1 MPNAPTILTGPAGS
15 GKTVECLRRY
25 REALRPGASGV
36 PGRGLWLTP
45 TNRSKREVLNALPD
59 ASLPVCFAPNV
70 VTFAQFAEQVLDA
83 ANASIER
90 LHPAGRQRLL
100 RLIIDRLN
108 DEGVLRHFTQVLNTA
123 GFLDLA
129 AGFIA
134 ELKRDEIWPEH
145 FTQAVEN
152 IGNHPRHT
160 DLAAI
165 YDAYQTALV
174 EANLYDSEGLIW
186 SARDALAK
194 SPLDAMWDYALIVVD
209 GFSDFTR
216 TQVEILAILASQCEE
231 IVVTLPMEASNARG
245 DLFAKSKGAMHSLK
259 ESLGEGSQ
267 TQLESGEFERP
278 AMRQIATQLFTN
290 PGNTQTTDDA
300 EGIEIL
306 AVTGTTNEADAVAG
320 RVKQLLQNGVD
331 PRDVVIAVRDLDES
345 GELLLSRLR
354 AAGVPAASSASRG
367 LMTAPVLRA
376 LFEVLRL
383 ESEGWPFDRLRSIL
397 RSNHFRP
404 PAFETDLQE
413 RSGRLLSILR
423 REKLHES
430 RPLMRRKLEWYAQ
443 RPESE
448 PSDPLAFELFEHLD
462 NSLQPFRSKAPFS
475 KWIERLLQL
484 GSELGLAPTADDA
497 QQERN
502 VWEKFRDALFHARHA
517 QQIIDLKENELT
529 LGEFVTTASEILQSQ
544 PHPAAGEP
552 PGCVRVL
559 SVEEVRN
566 LNVRHLFLAGMTER
580 AFPRMRRDDCLYS
593 ERERRALHAGG
604 LPLQHND
611 HRLQDELLLFYSVVT
626 RARQSLTISY
636 PETGSQGDPQFPSP
650 YVIALRRL
658 FDPQVLN
665 VQHVGNLD
673 PVPQSDSLFTPADGR
688 RFATVELLENR
699 PELFASLAADERF
712 APSVRHVLAAVDANA
727 ARFETRGW
735 TPYEGETSPRESLSN
750 RFHSEYQFS
759 VTQLE
764 KYAGCRFRFMQ
775 SDVLRIDPLESP
787 AVATDYMRR
796 GTLMHDALAA
806 VHRAF
811 IGEPSQEIDPARL
824 TEAIREEVAER
835 LGRRIDETELAKA
848 LTEIE
853 CRLLSEWSEAFRQQW
868 SDYLG
873 VYDESWDAP
882 PSAKLVELPF
892 GQVPEAEPDEDRYPP
907 AIFGQGE
914 QRVKVR
920 GRIDRIDVGTRDGTP
935 AFTVI
940 DYKSGMPQ
948 RFSIEDVQ
956 SGRALQLVVYML
968 AAVRLNLLDD
978 GGEPWQMGYWSLKEN
993 GFVPGIKSRKRT
1005 PEPLDAAILEKLEST
1020 LDELI
1025 PTLAD
1030 GIRAGH
1036 FPVDSQ
1042 DPRCTERCEYN
1053 TVCRVSQLRRL
1064 AEPLGK
1070 VRAEPSRDE

>member
-1 MPNAPTILTGPAGS
+1 MPTSPTLLTGPAGS
-15 GKTVECLRRY
+15 GKTDECLRRY
-25 REALRPGASGV
+25 REALRPGATGV
-36 PGRGLWLTP
+36 TGRGLWITP
-45 TNRSKREVLNALPD
+45 TNRSKREVLNTLPD

-70 VTFAQFAEQVLDA
+70 VTFAQFAEQTLDA

-108 DEGVLRHFTQVLNTA
+108 GAGTLRHFTQVLNTA

-145 FTQAVEN
+145 FSEAVEN

-160 DLAAI
+160 DLLAI

-174 EANLYDSEGLIW
+174 EANLYDAEGLIW

-194 SPLDAMWDYALIVVD
+194 SPPAAMRGYALIVVD

-216 TQVEILAILASQCEE
+216 TQFEILAILAAQCEAM
-231 IVVTLPMEASNARG
+231 VVTLPMEVANARG
-245 DLFAKSKGAMHSLK
+245 DLFAKSKGAMRALDD
-259 ESLGEGSQ
+259 SLGKCSH
-267 TQLESGEFERP
+267 TQLEPGEFECP
-278 AMRQIATQLFTN
+278 AMRQIAGRLFTN
-290 PGNTQTTDDA
+290 PSEIDTTDDA

-306 AVTGTTNEADAVAG
+306 AVTGSTNEADAIAG
-320 RVKQLLQNGVD
+320 RVKQLLQSGVD
-331 PRDVVIAVRDLDES
+331 PRDVIVAVRNLEES
-345 GELLLSRLR
+345 GELLVSRLR
-354 AAGVPAASSASRG
+354 AASVPAWSSTSRG

-383 ESEGWPFDRLRSIL
+383 ESEGWPFERLRSIL
-397 RSNHFRP
+397 RSNHFQP
-404 PAFETDLQE
+404 PVFESDLVE
-413 RSGRLLSILR
+413 RAGRLLAILR

-430 RPLMRRKLEWYAQ
+430 RMLMRRKLEWYAE

-448 PSDPLAFELFEHLD
+448 PGDPPAFELFVLLD
-462 NSLQPFRSKAPFS
+462 NALQPFRSKTRFS

-484 GSELGLAPTADDA
+484 GSDLGLAPTADDSLL
-497 QQERN
+497 ERN
-502 VWEKFRDALFHARHA
+502 AWETFRDALFHARHA
-517 QQIIDLKENELT
+517 QQVIGLKENDLT
-529 LGEFVTTASEILQSQ
+529 LGEFVNTASEILQLQ
-544 PHPAAGEP
+544 PLPGDGEP

-593 ERERRALHAGG
+593 ERERRALHDGG

-626 RARQSLTISY
+626 RTRRTLTISY

-658 FDPQVLN
+658 FDASALTT
-665 VQHVGNLD
+665 QHVGDLD
-673 PVPQSDSLFTPADGR
+673 PVPQVDALYTQSDAR
-688 RFATVELLENR
+688 RFATVELLANR
-699 PELFASLAADERF
+699 PELFASLTADERF
-712 APSVRHVLAAVDANA
+712 APSMRHVLAAVETNA

-735 TPYEGETSPRESLSN
+735 TPYEGETSPRASLTN
-750 RFHSEYQFS
+750 RFHAEYQFS

-764 KYAGCRFRFMQ
+764 RYAGCRFRFML
-775 SDVLRIDPLESP
+775 SDVVKIAPLESP

-811 IGEPSQEIDPARL
+811 VGEPSQEIDPARL
-824 TEAIREEVAER
+824 TAAIREEVAER

-853 CRLLSEWSEAFRQQW
+853 GRLLAEWSDAFRRQW
-868 SDYLG
+868 SDYLD

-882 PSAKLVELPF
+882 PAAQLVELPF

-907 AIFGQGE
+907 AVFGQGE
-914 QRVKVR
+914 QQVKVR

-940 DYKSGMPQ
+940 DYKSGKPQ
-948 RFSIEDVQ
+948 RFSLEDVQ
-956 SGRALQLVVYML
+956 SGRALQLVVYTL
-968 AAVRLNLLDD
+968 AVVRLNLLDD

-993 GFVPGIKSRKRT
+993 GFVPGIKSRKRN
-1005 PEPLDAAILEKLEST
+1005 PDPLDDAILETLEST
-1020 LDELI
+1020 LDDLI
-1025 PTLAD
+1025 PTLAN

-1070 VRAEPSRDE
+1070 VRAERTDSA